1 MILPLLQLCQ
11 ICTTARKK
19 SITMIQFNV
28 KFIIQ
33 IFMGWEKNLLVEESG
48 VAIGMGMIILKLRT
62 EALLK
67 QTRTLMYKTIETNGN
82 RYGHRG
88 SSQGA
93 AILREHGGMN
103 NYVNEY

>member
-1 MILPLLQLCQ
+1 
-11 ICTTARKK
+11 
-19 SITMIQFNV
+19 
-28 KFIIQ
+28 
-33 IFMGWEKNLLVEESG
+33 MGWEKNLLVEESG